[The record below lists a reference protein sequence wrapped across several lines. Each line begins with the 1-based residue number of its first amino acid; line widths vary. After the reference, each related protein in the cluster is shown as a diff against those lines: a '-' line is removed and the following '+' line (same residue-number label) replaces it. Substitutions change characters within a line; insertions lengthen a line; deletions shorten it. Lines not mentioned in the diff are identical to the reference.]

1 MRPWSPIPIEEC
13 GEPLQALPPALLR
26 IEPHPYMA
34 LGAPYGASGTPF
46 KLRLGVV
53 QRLLDAQQQLVEHDP
68 SLRLSIFDAW
78 RPIAVQAFMVDHSI
92 AELCRERGVEVR
104 SGDAFDQVVADVGRF
119 WAAPS
124 RDPMTPPPHSTGA
137 AVDLTLSSS
146 DGTPLAMGGEIDAIG
161 AVSEPQHYAGREDS
175 EARRWHQRRQL
186 LAEVMGAAGFAQHP
200 NEWWHY
206 SFGDQLWAWRKG
218 AAVAVYAEAVN
229 SALTS

>member
-13 GEPLQALPPALLR
+13 GEPLQDLPREFLR
-26 IEPHPYMA
+26 MEPHPYMA
-34 LGAPYGASGTPF
+34 LGAPYGASGNPF
-46 KLRLGVV
+46 QLRQGVV
-53 QRLLDAQQQLVEHDP
+53 QRLLKAQQRLSAHDP

-78 RPIAVQAFMVDHSI
+78 RPIAVQAFMVEHSI
-92 AELCRERGVEVR
+92 ADLCRERGVELM
-104 SGDAFDQVVADVGRF
+104 SGDAFDRVVADVGRF

-124 RDPMTPPPHSTGA
+124 RDPATPPPHSTGA

-146 DGTPLAMGGEIDAIG
+146 EGTPLEMGGEIDAIG
-161 AVSEPQHYAGREDS
+161 AISEPEHYAGQEDPD
-175 EARRWHQRRQL
+175 ARCWHQRRQL
-186 LAEVMGAAGFAQHP
+186 LADVMDASGFAQHP

-218 AAVAVYAEAVN
+218 AAVAVYAEAAN